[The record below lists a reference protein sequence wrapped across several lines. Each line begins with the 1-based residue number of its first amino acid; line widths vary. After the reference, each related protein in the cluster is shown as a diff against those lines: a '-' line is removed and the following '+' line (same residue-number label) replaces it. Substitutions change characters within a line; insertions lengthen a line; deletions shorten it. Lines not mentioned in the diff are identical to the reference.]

1 MMLQLWVDQF
11 AYRMKYVTLADGPS
25 CPILNGP
32 KIRDWKCEKGIME
45 KLFIEQT
52 FFIYTLLH
60 LHTACF
66 LHYSFLA
73 FGAVVSVFII
83 LLKDF
88 LWSALFHSECPH
100 SQAIL
105 IGITAC
111 FKS

>member
-1 MMLQLWVDQF
+1 
-11 AYRMKYVTLADGPS
+11 
-25 CPILNGP
+25 
-32 KIRDWKCEKGIME
+32 ME

-88 LWSALFHSECPH
+88 L
-100 SQAIL
+100 
-105 IGITAC
+105 
-111 FKS
+111 